1 VRTDVLRPRHD
12 VRHVPSAAR
21 PGGPGPRARARYAV
35 HQRNADAADARHSLR
50 IAGLFRHGDADR
62 AVRLRRVGS
71 AGQVPAARRG
81 DRAMND
87 LPLWAAAPAAVL
99 LVIAGVVTLVGSLAL
114 VRLPDFFTRIHG
126 PAMGNTVGTGSVLI
140 ASMLV
145 SSAIASRPVLHEL
158 LITLFIVMSSPVTAM
173 LLMQAARYRN
183 KVKGR
188 D

>member
-1 VRTDVLRPRHD
+1 
-12 VRHVPSAAR
+12 
-21 PGGPGPRARARYAV
+21 
-35 HQRNADAADARHSLR
+35 
-50 IAGLFRHGDADR
+50 
-62 AVRLRRVGS
+62 
-71 AGQVPAARRG
+71 
-81 DRAMND
+81 MND